1 MNKILTISI
10 AAYNCEKYINELL
23 DKFISIRNLDDLEI
37 FIIDDGGK
45 DNTLNIAKKYES
57 KYPDV
62 FHAIHKENG
71 GWGSTLNYSFDH
83 CTGKYFKQLDG
94 DDYLDST
101 NLENMVESLRES
113 DADLIC
119 SPFVTFEDST
129 NKILGK
135 EDFESN
141 GIKYDHA
148 YPLENV
154 IDQVP
159 LSMHSIIVKSD
170 VLKSNQIHIDEHCFY
185 TDIEYLLYSILYC
198 DSVVFTENP
207 IYYYRLAR
215 NGQSCS
221 MDGLIK
227 HYKDH
232 LFVVNTLLEFYEK
245 CLNDISTNKKSMF
258 SKRICQLCGAQY
270 GIYSMRGKFKENKE
284 ELIEYNSEL
293 KNKYPYFY
301 NNCTCARIMK
311 MFRKNDFKYYS
322 LMMIYYRIK
331 YALYK
336 Y

>member
-1 MNKILTISI
+1 MNKTLTISI
-10 AAYNCEKYINELL
+10 AAYNCEKYINDLL
-23 DKFISIRNLDDLEI
+23 DNFCSMRNFNELEI
-37 FIIDDGGK
+37 FVIDDGGK
-45 DNTLNIAKKYES
+45 DNTLDIAKNYER

-62 FHAIHKENG
+62 IHAIHKENG

-101 NLENMVESLRES
+101 NLVNLIEILHQS

-119 SPFVTFEDST
+119 SPFITFEDST

-135 EDFESN
+135 EDFEN
-141 GIKYDHA
+141 IDLKFDHV
-148 YPLENV
+148 YPLDDV
-154 IDQVP
+154 VDQVP
-159 LSMHSIIVKSD
+159 LSMHSIIVKSEI
-170 VLKSNQIHIDEHCFY
+170 LKDNQVHIDEHCFY
-185 TDIEYLLYSILYC
+185 TDIEYLLYSILHC
-198 DSVVFTENP
+198 NSVVFTEAP

-221 MDGLIK
+221 MDGLIR

-232 LFVVNTLLEFYEK
+232 LFVVNKLLEFYE
-245 CLNDISTNKKSMF
+245 NNFNGFSTNKKNMF

-270 GIYSMRGKFKENKE
+270 GIFSMRGKFKENKA
-284 ELIEYNSEL
+284 ELIEYNNVL
-293 KNKYPYFY
+293 KRRYPYFY

-311 MFRKNDFKYYS
+311 LFRKNDFKFYNFM
-322 LMMIYYRIK
+322 LVYYRIK
-331 YALYK
+331 YSLYK